1 MKDVYGNPLPS
12 NIYEANETMKM
23 LGDQHVIDS
32 FWRNTE
38 VRKEI
43 EDIAEVHPRS
53 FTIDAAADIF
63 SLGYIHGERASRIK
77 GKGQEL
83 STSAEYRKKFI
94 LREVEKMN
102 EENIGL
108 IYAFVLGR
116 TGKSY

>member
-1 MKDVYGNPLPS
+1 MKDVYGNPLPP

-63 SLGYIHGERASRIK
+63 SLGYIHGERASRSK

-108 IYAFVLGR
+108 IYAFMLGR
-116 TGKSY
+116 TGKAH